1 MSLQQKQFKV
11 VRRGKLAA
19 VLLAMI
25 FVISC
30 LSPLLANDKPL
41 LIVYQGQWY
50 FPLIHEY
57 PETEFGGFFDTEA
70 DYKDAFVAK
79 EITRHGWWLWPPVHF
94 SFDTI
99 NYDVSF
105 PSPPSATNWLG
116 VDDQG
121 RDVLARILYG
131 TQISLMFALGLTLIV
146 ACLALLFGACQGYFG
161 GVIDLIGQRVTEIWG
176 AIPAIFIV
184 MIMAS
189 LVQPGPWILLLI
201 LSLLGWHH
209 LAQQVRAEVLRIRQ
223 LDYVQA
229 AIIAG
234 VADRRIIFIHILP
247 NAVVALISNLPF
259 IFAGALGALIT
270 LDFLGFGLPAGY
282 PSLGELLAQGKN
294 NLQAPWLGMI
304 GCTYILVLV
313 TSVVLIG
320 EMVQE
325 LAARRSSNV
334 GSNSGV
340 TGTDAFTDMAAA
352 KDVTGTDT
360 SVRADSCEDRH
371 PNGLTSCKSGSEIK
385 GGDKHA

>member
-1 MSLQQKQFKV
+1 MRLQEKRFRV
-11 VRRGKLAA
+11 VRRGKIAVVMLAA
-19 VLLAMI
+19 I
-25 FVISC
+25 FLMSC
-30 LSPLLANDKPL
+30 LSPLLANNKPL
-41 LIVYQGQWY
+41 VIVYQGQWY
-50 FPLIHEY
+50 FPLLHVY
-57 PETEFGGFFDTEA
+57 PETEFGGFFETEA
-70 DYKDAFVAK
+70 NYKDEFVAE
-79 EITRHGWWLWPPVHF
+79 EITRHGWWLWPPVRF

-105 PSPPSATNWLG
+105 PSPPSAVNWLG

-131 TQISLMFALGLTLIV
+131 TQISLLFAFGLTMIV
-146 ACLALLFGACQGYFG
+146 AILALCFGAGQGYYG
-161 GVIDLIGQRVTEIWG
+161 GLVDLIGQRITEIWG

-234 VADRRIIFIHILP
+234 VSDRRIIFTHVLP
-247 NAVVALISNLPF
+247 NAVVALVSNLPF

-304 GCTYILVLV
+304 GCFYILVLV

-320 EMVQE
+320 EMIQE
-325 LAARRSSNV
+325 LAARRSSV
-334 GSNSGV
+334 V
-340 TGTDAFTDMAAA
+340 QPEATQAEKA
-352 KDVTGTDT
+352 
-360 SVRADSCEDRH
+360 
-371 PNGLTSCKSGSEIK
+371 
-385 GGDKHA
+385 GDHA